1 MTTSIQ
7 AAPSSIRRAEAAAP
21 VAAATGK
28 FTAAA
33 IIATWKKATLQA
45 TVTAIA
51 REQLRPQYDAAIQ
64 KQEKR
69 FHHELTDDEKEIIVD
84 RVNDKLLDGQR
95 KQVMATVAN
104 DPAAQ
109 AKLINGA
116 VANLKEHLGELKNPF
131 KALARGSEEA
141 RKKER
146 IVWEDRHVMVL
157 VDLFADSPKVLV
169 VPKAS
174 AATPL
179 DVAPRVLDE
188 VGKLAQASAQ
198 AFTRIA
204 KAKPAD
210 AWVNPPQY
218 LSVAQLHMH
227 VQPNLKP
234 LRASQE
240 NRFWASF
247 AKELRATVGKSIDG
261 TRHR

>member
-1 MTTSIQ
+1 MT
-7 AAPSSIRRAEAAAP
+7 
-21 VAAATGK
+21 G
-28 FTAAA
+28 
-33 IIATWKKATLQA
+33 
-45 TVTAIA
+45 IA
-51 REQLRPQYDAAIQ
+51 RQQLQPQYDAAIQ
-64 KQEKR
+64 KQSKR
-69 FHHELTDDEKEIIVD
+69 FHRELSEDEIDSIVR

-95 KQVMATVAN
+95 EQVMATVAN
-104 DPAAQ
+104 SPAAQ
-109 AKLINGA
+109 AKLISGT
-116 VANLKEHLGELKNPF
+116 VANLKEHLGDLKNPF
-131 KALARGSEEA
+131 KAIARGSEQA

-146 IVWEDRHVMVL
+146 VVWEDHNVMVL
-157 VDLFADSPKVLV
+157 VDRFADSPKVLV
-169 VPKAS
+169 VPKAF

-198 AFTRIA
+198 VFTRIA

-218 LSVAQLHMH
+218 LSVAQVHMH

-247 AKELRATVGKSIDG
+247 AKELTATVGKGIDG
-261 TRHR
+261 THHR